1 MVEKLFKQVRTLLRA
16 TGSSIVKG
24 LPEQVTEL
32 LPPKFR
38 QEVIDFE
45 SKYMS
50 SDPILRSKAQGA
62 LALSVGINSIAW
74 FLVRDANQNIT
85 GGLENTYR
93 EAEGAVEP
101 YTWNIGGV
109 SVPYRYLPVIGNTL
123 AFHAT
128 IRDFQEFAPSKD
140 TSGFAALV
148 ASSLANTILD
158 TPSIAGFDKL
168 ITALKS
174 ASTGDASRL
183 KRLLATSVAKAGD
196 PYLNLR
202 KVATESFDPR
212 KPASPTS
219 RFVGNAGKFYQRGK
233 IGDKNVTIEGLQNSI
248 VDTALG
254 TFGVAGEYTGV
265 GVIADAL
272 VSVLASDAEFRTSSR
287 KALWYGKP
295 GEAVSASHAGIW
307 QPFKAVLGRYW
318 VFPDKLEDPLAKE
331 MVYNLISPP
340 RNTLFHSDGVGIND
354 TVLNDFN
361 HFLNKEFEFYD
372 PISQK
377 NFKGAYGYLS
387 KLVTSK
393 AYTQYPGVDSPF
405 KMGPFGLVQDANWNR
420 EDNMRRVIL
429 KSEVDKLIGIAKEQ
443 FLMGELPGQQYK
455 APPEMKQMILNNRM
469 GISQ

>member
-1 MVEKLFKQVRTLLRA
+1 
-16 TGSSIVKG
+16 
-24 LPEQVTEL
+24 
-32 LPPKFR
+32 
-38 QEVIDFE
+38 
-45 SKYMS
+45 
-50 SDPILRSKAQGA
+50 
-62 LALSVGINSIAW
+62 
-74 FLVRDANQNIT
+74 
-85 GGLENTYR
+85 
-93 EAEGAVEP
+93 
-101 YTWNIGGV
+101 
-109 SVPYRYLPVIGNTL
+109 
-123 AFHAT
+123 
-128 IRDFQEFAPSKD
+128 
-140 TSGFAALV
+140 
-148 ASSLANTILD
+148 
-158 TPSIAGFDKL
+158 
-168 ITALKS
+168 
-174 ASTGDASRL
+174 
-183 KRLLATSVAKAGD
+183 
-196 PYLNLR
+196 
-202 KVATESFDPR
+202 VATESFDPR

-219 RFVGNAGKFYQRGK
+219 RFIGDAGKFYQRGK

-295 GEAVSASHAGIW
+295 NEAVSARHAGIW

-318 VFPDKLEDPLAKE
+318 VFPDKLEDPVAKE

-377 NFKGAYGYLS
+377 NFKGAYGYLK

-393 AYTQYPGVDSPF
+393 DYTQYPGVDSPF

-443 FLMGELPGQQYK
+443 FLMGELPDQQYK

-469 GISQ
+469 GISK